1 MTSRLTPGVVI
12 GVLGTLLFGCGDDSD
27 GASASTSGAGGAA
40 PGKTLEIC
48 ETRPDHKP
56 TAIYGS
62 DRTMLA
68 MMDDGTLYCWR
79 ENGTGQCD
87 AETFGQLFSYPIRV
101 PNLPCVVKAAAGNV
115 GIAMT
120 ADGRALTWGI
130 ELWEERGDGMDA
142 VSVPNEPSEL
152 PVRDVTDVS
161 ARGSAM
167 GLLQGDQAHWWGLI
181 DELSALPK
189 SIGTGKSRAIE
200 ADPATSCLLGE
211 DAIVSCW
218 GRSTAGIL
226 GPGRVTSPEPA
237 LSLLTAPAESLSVA
251 RQTACAVLDDDE
263 IWCWGSN
270 FTGELGRGEPDE
282 LALLDDPI
290 PAQIDAP
297 GPFEGVVVADGTV
310 CAWRPTGEVLCW
322 GHNYIGL
329 YAPIDGTPQ
338 TVPRRVPELEPAKQV
353 AVVYDEVCA
362 LGLDDVVRC
371 RVHEPKPSNQQPA
384 RLLDFI
390 NPPPQPEP

>member
-1 MTSRLTPGVVI
+1 
-12 GVLGTLLFGCGDDSD
+12 
-27 GASASTSGAGGAA
+27 
-40 PGKTLEIC
+40 
-48 ETRPDHKP
+48 
-56 TAIYGS
+56 
-62 DRTMLA
+62 MLA
-68 MMDDGTLYCWR
+68 VMDDGTLYCWR

-87 AETFGQLFSYPIRV
+87 AETFGQLFSYAIRV

-130 ELWEERGDGMDA
+130 ELWEERGDGKDA
-142 VSVPNEPSEL
+142 VSVPNEPGEL
-152 PVRDVTDVS
+152 AVRGVTDVS

-167 GLLQGDQAHWWGLI
+167 GLLQGGQAHWWGLI
-181 DELSALPK
+181 DELSAVPK

-211 DAIVSCW
+211 DGIVSCW

-226 GPGRVTSPEPA
+226 GPGIVTSPEPA
-237 LSLLTAPAESLSVA
+237 LSLLTAPAQSLSVA
-251 RQTACAVLDDDE
+251 QQTACAILDGE
-263 IWCWGSN
+263 VWCWGAN
-270 FTGELGRGEPDE
+270 FPGALGRGEPDE

-322 GHNYIGL
+322 GDDYIGIR
-329 YAPIDGTPQ
+329 APLDGVPRSL
-338 TVPRRVPELEPAKQV
+338 PRRVPELEPARQV

-362 LGLDDVVRC
+362 LGFDELVRC
-371 RVHEPKPSNQQPA
+371 RVWEIDPNAAQTA
-384 RLLDFI
+384 RVLDFI